1 MFLTHSYFDPAAE
14 VYTRFTFRLQPPS
27 IRATH
32 FPRCYMRPCLS
43 TIAFLLSLVQ
53 SCISQLTLDTRYTA
67 FRINEA
73 MGKRSQPLPPSPQT
87 SSFAAAVRP
96 VGGASSDLKIGILD
110 IFGYENFTTNSLE
123 QLCINLANER
133 IHQLCGC
140 SFVLATAALVMRLCL
155 QV

>member
-1 MFLTHSYFDPAAE
+1 MFLTHSYFVPAAG
-14 VYTRFTFRLQPPS
+14 VYTRCTFRLQPPS

-43 TIAFLLSLVQ
+43 TIAFPFSLVHN
-53 SCISQLTLDTRYTA
+53 CISQLKHDTRYTA
-67 FRINEA
+67 FRIDEA
-73 MGKRSQPLPPSPQT
+73 MGKRSQPLPPSPQKL
-87 SSFAAAVRP
+87 SFAAAAP
-96 VGGASSDLKIGILD
+96 GGGASSDLKIGILD